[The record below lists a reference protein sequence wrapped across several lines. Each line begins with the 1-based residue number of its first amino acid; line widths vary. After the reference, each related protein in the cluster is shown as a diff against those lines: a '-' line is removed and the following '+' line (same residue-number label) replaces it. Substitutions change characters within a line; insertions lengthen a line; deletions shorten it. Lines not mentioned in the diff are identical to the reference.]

1 MDIFFWVFLV
11 DLRPH
16 PAKFFLVPRLKNLQK
31 SHFQAIFGS
40 KLDTVAQT
48 ISKNPVEN
56 FCPGT
61 QLYFDEI
68 FQKGQRHF
76 KGTGYGCIARS
87 SQKDRLPTYCLRPQL
102 QTAAQDC
109 SCLGR
114 FFKDISY
121 FGKNRIS
128 KNFGYRGAS
137 AQFFF
142 ALGNFLAQKELSKKC
157 QKFPC
162 LS

>member
-1 MDIFFWVFLV
+1 MTENSNSRNLRTYHYLFELCEILKFRQKNFYWHKLIFVLVFLFR
-11 DLRPH
+11 LRPH
-16 PAKFFLVPRLKNLQK
+16 PAKKFLVPHLKNFQK
-31 SHFQAIFGS
+31 SHFQAIYGS

-76 KGTGYGCIARS
+76 KGTGYGCVARS

-109 SCLGR
+109 SCLGC
-114 FFKDISY
+114 FF
-121 FGKNRIS
+121 
-128 KNFGYRGAS
+128 
-137 AQFFF
+137 
-142 ALGNFLAQKELSKKC
+142 
-157 QKFPC
+157 
-162 LS
+162 